1 MARARHGGAAG
12 DGARDDAVSP
22 RQYHVYVVELD
33 PAYCERGRCPAR
45 NGRPPVYVGQSFRA
59 PAERLEQHLRGY
71 RGSRSVRTYGRRLL
85 PELSAGN
92 GPYATRAEA
101 EAAETMLAQ
110 RLWEDGYC
118 VLGGT

>member
-1 MARARHGGAAG
+1 MARARRGAAG
-12 DGARDDAVSP
+12 EGARDDAVSP

-33 PAYCERGRCPAR
+33 PAYCERERCPAR
-45 NGRPPVYVGQSFRA
+45 NGAPPVYVGQTFHA

-71 RGSRSVRTYGRRLL
+71 RASRSVRKYGRRLL

-101 EAAETMLAQ
+101 EAAEAVLAQ
-110 RLWEDGYC
+110 RLREDGYC